1 LSRRISRLRTEPPDR
16 QPVLI
21 VGALVL
27 GLVVGLI
34 AMPRLFSGMDSR
46 AESYV
51 VLASTLYQQGESPAL
66 LRERLTSVGIAQPA
80 SAVLATAQRYAASR
94 DRKQQHQAEA
104 LESYAK
110 VLLNPEAAQPLAS
123 PTPGSVGP
131 AAPAQT
137 PPPAGTAGPGLPT
150 LSTPIGA
157 RPTQPGGFVGPP
169 GTPVAA
175 QPSLPP
181 PGTPA
186 PGAASPAAGATGT
199 AAAAGAPAATAGP
212 VQRGRVKPA
221 DGGSARLRKEPS
233 QDGGTL
239 SLIPNA
245 AQVEVLETVRG
256 QAIEGETRWLRVRY
270 GNLTGYLWSKLVVVG
285 E

>member
-1 LSRRISRLRTEPPDR
+1 M
-16 QPVLI
+16 

-27 GLVVGLI
+27 GLAVGLI
-34 AMPRLFSGMDSR
+34 AMPRLFAGMDSR

-66 LRERLTSVGIAQPA
+66 LRERLSSVGIGQPA

-94 DRKQQHQAEA
+94 DKRQQHQAEA
-104 LESYAK
+104 LEAFGK
-110 VLLNPEAAQPLAS
+110 VLLSPDGAQSSATPAAQGAPASVPGPVGSAS
-123 PTPGSVGP
+123 P
-131 AAPAQT
+131 APAQT
-137 PPPAGTAGPGLPT
+137 AAPLGTPVAGLPT

-157 RPTQPGGFVGPP
+157 RPTQAAPAGAA
-169 GTPVAA
+169 GTPGVA
-175 QPSLPP
+175 QPGLPP

-186 PGAASPAAGATGT
+186 PGATGPASPAAGT
-199 AAAAGAPAATAGP
+199 PAAVAGP
-212 VQRGRVKPA
+212 IQRGRVKPV
-221 DGGSARLRKEPS
+221 DGGPALLRKEPS
-233 QDGGTL
+233 RDGGTL

-256 QAIEGETRWLRVRY
+256 QAVEGETRWLRVRY

>member
-1 LSRRISRLRTEPPDR
+1 
-16 QPVLI
+16 LI

-27 GLVVGLI
+27 GLAAGLL

-66 LRERLTSVGIAQPA
+66 LRERLSSVGIGQPA

-94 DRKQQHQAEA
+94 DKRQQHQAEA
-104 LESYAK
+104 LEAFGK
-110 VLLNPEAAQPLAS
+110 VLLNPDAAQPIAS
-123 PTPGSVGP
+123 ATPAVQGAPASVP
-131 AAPAQT
+131 APAQT
-137 PPPAGTAGPGLPT
+137 AAPLGTPAAGLPT

-157 RPTQPGGFVGPP
+157 RPTQAASAGPA
-169 GTPVAA
+169 GTPGIA

-181 PGTPA
+181 AGTAA
-186 PGAASPAAGATGT
+186 PGATGLASPAAGTPTAGP
-199 AAAAGAPAATAGP
+199 AAAAGPI
-212 VQRGRVKPA
+212 QRGRVKPV
-221 DGGSARLRKEPS
+221 DGGPALLRKEPS
-233 QDGGTL
+233 RDGGTV

-256 QAIEGETRWLRVRY
+256 QAVEGETRWLRVRY

>member
-1 LSRRISRLRTEPPDR
+1 
-16 QPVLI
+16 LI

-34 AMPRLFSGMDSR
+34 AVPRLFSGMDAR

-94 DRKQQHQAEA
+94 DKKQQHQAEA
-104 LESYAK
+104 LEAFGK
-110 VLLNPEAAQPLAS
+110 VLLNPEGAPALAS
-123 PTPGSVGP
+123 PSLAASPPGTMTAGAATTVAPPTPAPVGTPGLGP
-131 AAPAQT
+131 
-137 PPPAGTAGPGLPT
+137 PT

-157 RPTQPGGFVGPP
+157 RPTQASGFAGAP
-169 GTPVAA
+169 GTPAAA
-175 QPSLPP
+175 QPGLPP

-186 PGAASPAAGATGT
+186 PGATAPAAAPASPAPGASPP
-199 AAAAGAPAATAGP
+199 AAAGQI
-212 VQRGRVKPA
+212 QRGRVKPV
-221 DGGSARLRKEPS
+221 DGGPALLRKEPS
-233 QDGGTL
+233 RDGGTL

-256 QAIEGETRWLRVRY
+256 QAVEGETRWLRVRY

-285 E
+285 D